1 MGNYHPHGDAAIY
14 GTLVN
19 MAQDWSMRD
28 ILVIGQ
34 GNFGTPDGDPPRRRP
49 IHGSQ
54 AFRHGRGLDGGSGQG
69 YRGLCSHIRQ

>member
-34 GNFGTPDGDPPRRRP
+34 GNFGTPDGDPP
-49 IHGSQ
+49 
-54 AFRHGRGLDGGSGQG
+54 AAA
-69 YRGLCSHIRQ
+69 